1 MPLWYTID
9 VEFGHCLI
17 PSTTKFN
24 ESAEAH
30 FNLNLD
36 TKYSDQQLHTI
47 ISLPRRTGR
56 EIKIAV
62 LTSESP

>member
-1 MPLWYTID
+1 MPLCSTID
-9 VEFGHCLI
+9 VELGHCLI

-36 TKYSDQQLHTI
+36 TKYSDQQLRTI
-47 ISLPRRTGR
+47 ISLPRGTEK